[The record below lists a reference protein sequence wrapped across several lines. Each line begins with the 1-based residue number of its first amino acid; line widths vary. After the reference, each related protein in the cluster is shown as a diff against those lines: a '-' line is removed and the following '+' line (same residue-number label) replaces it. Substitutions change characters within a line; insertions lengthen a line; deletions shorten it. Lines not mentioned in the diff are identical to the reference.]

1 MPFPMGAA
9 RNGRSG
15 ASTANSSFM
24 IDGATLNLTTAAIAD
39 RNKRAYGTW
48 LPPDE
53 VITNQQE
60 LRDRAIAWLR
70 GS

>member
-1 MPFPMGAA
+1 MPFPMGAV

-15 ASTANSSFM
+15 ASTASSF
-24 IDGATLNLTTAAIAD
+24 IIGGATLNLTTAAIAD

>member
-1 MPFPMGAA
+1 
-9 RNGRSG
+9 
-15 ASTANSSFM
+15 M

-39 RNKRAYGTW
+39 RNKRAYGTS

-60 LRDRAIAWLR
+60 LRDRVIAWLAAADRQRLYVAR
-70 GS
+70 GSVA